1 VQLNAREMSKSLAER
16 NGPQMAETELVAVPG
31 RSPARA
37 SLSWQARLAAA
48 RSGAIAAV
56 SRTSH
61 FGVISDRGYRASVRY
76 RAPPERPVDAQD
88 QEHLFDGR
96 ELSRRRRTLDSGA
109 VAV

>member
-48 RSGAIAAV
+48 R
-56 SRTSH
+56 
-61 FGVISDRGYRASVRY
+61 
-76 RAPPERPVDAQD
+76 RP
-88 QEHLFDGR
+88 LLLR
-96 ELSRRRRTLDSGA
+96 
-109 VAV
+109 